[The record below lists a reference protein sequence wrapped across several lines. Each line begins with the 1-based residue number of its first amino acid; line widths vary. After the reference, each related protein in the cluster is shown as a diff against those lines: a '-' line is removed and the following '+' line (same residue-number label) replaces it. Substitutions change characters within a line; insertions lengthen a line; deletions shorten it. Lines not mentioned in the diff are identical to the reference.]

1 MQNHRINLIDVRR
14 MSDEMLDRFQTDVG
28 KVLRVIKNA
37 ENKEELKKLVEIDP
51 YYKEMEQDAYLVTAN
66 YIKAEEL
73 LDYEKYEEGGKCD
86 MCKAIKELIEDG
98 RMEGFAAGREDG
110 FAAGREDGRKEERI
124 HLLADLVH
132 DDLIPVSEAAKR
144 MGITEKEFMETMKAE
159 LGSR

>member
-1 MQNHRINLIDVRR
+1 
-14 MSDEMLDRFQTDVG
+14 
-28 KVLRVIKNA
+28 
-37 ENKEELKKLVEIDP
+37 
-51 YYKEMEQDAYLVTAN
+51 MEQDAYLVTAN
-66 YIKAEEL
+66 YIKADEL

-98 RMEGFAAGREDG
+98 RMEG

-144 MGITEKEFMETMKAE
+144 MGITEKEFLETMKAE